1 MTLYAGFWLRF
12 VAWLIDRILIGVI
25 SAIILSPILAAIGI
39 VSGGSM
45 FPFSDFGEQDF
56 NWATL
61 LATLTAMIGI
71 SLFVR
76 MAVLLLYHALME
88 SSKYQASLGKL
99 ALGLV
104 VTDAQGNKLDFSKA
118 LVRNLCKLISN
129 LTFTIGYIM
138 AGFTDKKQALH
149 DVIAGTLVV
158 RKQSNQ

>member
-104 VTDAQGNKLDFSKA
+104 VTDVQGNKLDFSKA

>member
-1 MTLYAGFWLRF
+1 
-12 VAWLIDRILIGVI
+12 
-25 SAIILSPILAAIGI
+25 
-39 VSGGSM
+39 M
-45 FPFSDFGEQDF
+45 FPFSDFGDQDF

-61 LATLTAMIGI
+61 FATLTAMIGI

-76 MAVLLLYHALME
+76 MAVLLLYHSLME

>member
-45 FPFSDFGEQDF
+45 FPFSDFGDQDF

-61 LATLTAMIGI
+61 FATLTAMIGI

-104 VTDAQGNKLDFSKA
+104 VTDVQGNKLDFSKA